1 MVLYLKKIIKIQ
13 FLSSFVDK
21 VYNSI
26 IDLLDDYSDII
37 SQDDPLTPMYSL
49 PPVRVTQGEQLD
61 LLLYL
66 ASDDQTT
73 TPEVV
78 SSLTE
83 YPGDLL

>member
-1 MVLYLKKIIKIQ
+1 MIIVKIYLCCYLILLY
-13 FLSSFVDK
+13 
-21 VYNSI
+21 
-26 IDLLDDYSDII
+26 II

-61 LLLYL
+61 LWLYL
-66 ASDDQTT
+66 ATDDQTT
-73 TPEVV
+73 TSEVV